1 VTLPSDLER
10 LGDHLEVAAL
20 RAVRR
25 RARRQTALNA
35 LCALAVS
42 ALVAIALTAVS
53 GATAERPPA
62 PAAPIAPIA
71 PLADSAVGPA
81 EDVSFHH
88 IGQQPPPAPAMPP
101 CVDATRCGRPSP
113 PTRLMFYPDPARSA

>member
-10 LGDHLEVAAL
+10 LGNHLEVAAL

-42 ALVAIALTAVS
+42 ALVAIAVTAASVTTTQR
-53 GATAERPPA
+53 APAPPA
-62 PAAPIAPIA
+62 PIGP
-71 PLADSAVGPA
+71 ADSSVGPA

-88 IGQQPPPAPAMPP
+88 VRDQPPPASATPP
-101 CVDATRCGRPSP
+101 CVDGTTCGRPQP
-113 PTRLMFYPDPARSA
+113 PTRLMYYPDPARRD

>member
-53 GATAERPPA
+53 GTPAQRTPA
-62 PAAPIAPIA
+62 PPAPIAPI
-71 PLADSAVGPA
+71 ADSAVGPA

-88 IGQQPPPAPAMPP
+88 VRDQPSPASPTPP
-101 CVDATRCGRPSP
+101 CLNRKKCGRPLP
-113 PTRLMFYPDPARSA
+113 PTRLMNYPDPARRA

>member
-10 LGDHLEVAAL
+10 LGNNLEVAAL

-53 GATAERPPA
+53 GTPPRRAPA
-62 PAAPIAPIA
+62 PAAPVAPIA
-71 PLADSAVGPA
+71 DSAIGPA

-88 IGQQPPPAPAMPP
+88 VRDQPPPATATPP
-101 CVDATRCGRPSP
+101 CVDRQTCGRPSP
-113 PTRLMFYPDPARSA
+113 PTRLMFYPDPARRA

>member
-35 LCALAVS
+35 VGALAAS
-42 ALVAIALTAVS
+42 ALLAIALTAGS
-53 GATAERPPA
+53 GPPARRAPA
-62 PAAPIAPIA
+62 PAAPVV
-71 PLADSAVGPA
+71 PLAESVVGPA

-88 IGQQPPPAPAMPP
+88 VRDQPPPASATPP
-101 CVDATRCGRPSP
+101 CVNRKNCGRPSP
-113 PTRLMFYPDPARSA
+113 PTRLMFYPDPARRA

>member
-10 LGDHLEVAAL
+10 LGNHLEVAAL

-25 RARRQTALNA
+25 RARRQTAFNA

-42 ALVAIALTAVS
+42 ALVVLVVS
-53 GATAERPPA
+53 GMGGTSGSRPA
-62 PAAPIAPIA
+62 PAAPALIAPI
-71 PLADSAVGPA
+71 ADSAVGPA

-88 IGQQPPPAPAMPP
+88 VRDQPPPASPTPP
-101 CVDATRCGRPSP
+101 CVDGNDCSRPSP
-113 PTRLMFYPDPARSA
+113 PTRLMYYPDPARRA